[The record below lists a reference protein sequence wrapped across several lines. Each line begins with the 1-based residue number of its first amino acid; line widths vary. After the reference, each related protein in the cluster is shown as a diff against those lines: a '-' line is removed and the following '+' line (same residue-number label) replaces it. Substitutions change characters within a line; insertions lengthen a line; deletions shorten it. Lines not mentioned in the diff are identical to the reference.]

1 MLGSMFKREIT
12 IDKLLYN
19 KIFTFLLFL
28 CKMNI
33 ENYRSRK
40 DKDMKKQIV
49 SVITL
54 IMFAFIL
61 GLSSRVI
68 ATNQPIANEDIP
80 VTNVV
85 TNIPTSEPMPIQ
97 NNTEWINTNSA
108 SSDYVN
114 DINNQLQ
121 NMVSRQQPKD
131 MRRQVTVTVIISVTV
146 LLIVGLITWY
156 YMTN

>member
-1 MLGSMFKREIT
+1 M
-12 IDKLLYN
+12 D
-19 KIFTFLLFL
+19 
-28 CKMNI
+28 I

-40 DKDMKKQIV
+40 DKDMKQQIV

-85 TNIPTSEPMPIQ
+85 TNVPTSETTPIQ

-121 NMVSRQQPKD
+121 NMVSKQQPKD
-131 MRRQVTVTVIISVTV
+131 MRRQVTVTVIIIVTV

-156 YMTN
+156 YMTNS

>member
-1 MLGSMFKREIT
+1 M
-12 IDKLLYN
+12 D
-19 KIFTFLLFL
+19 
-28 CKMNI
+28 I

-40 DKDMKKQIV
+40 DKDMKQQIV

-85 TNIPTSEPMPIQ
+85 TNVPTSETTPIQ
-97 NNTEWINTNSA
+97 NNTEWINTNST

-121 NMVSRQQPKD
+121 NMVSKQQPKD
-131 MRRQVTVTVIISVTV
+131 MRRQVTVTVIIVTV

-156 YMTN
+156 YMTNS

>member
-1 MLGSMFKREIT
+1 
-12 IDKLLYN
+12 
-19 KIFTFLLFL
+19 
-28 CKMNI
+28 
-33 ENYRSRK
+33 
-40 DKDMKKQIV
+40 MKKQIV

>member
-1 MLGSMFKREIT
+1 
-12 IDKLLYN
+12 
-19 KIFTFLLFL
+19 
-28 CKMNI
+28 
-33 ENYRSRK
+33 
-40 DKDMKKQIV
+40 MKKQII
-49 SVITL
+49 SSITL
-54 IMFAFIL
+54 IMLTFIL

-85 TNIPTSEPMPIQ
+85 TNVPTSDPTPIQ

-108 SSDYVN
+108 PSDYVN

-121 NMVSRQQPKD
+121 NMVSKQQPKD
-131 MRRQVTVTVIISVTV
+131 MRRQVAVTVIVIVTV

-156 YMTN
+156 YLTNQ

>member
-1 MLGSMFKREIT
+1 MLGSMFKKEIT

-131 MRRQVTVTVIISVTV
+131 MRRQVTVTIIIVTV

>member
-1 MLGSMFKREIT
+1 
-12 IDKLLYN
+12 
-19 KIFTFLLFL
+19 
-28 CKMNI
+28 
-33 ENYRSRK
+33 
-40 DKDMKKQIV
+40 MKKQIV

-131 MRRQVTVTVIISVTV
+131 MRRQVTVTIIIVTV

>member
-1 MLGSMFKREIT
+1 MFKREIT